1 MDMFQE
7 AEAVI
12 PDLYAYKIIGKITEG
27 CSGDDKYKLEKDGK
41 RYLLRTGNRDRL
53 EERRREYERL
63 RKYVGKNVNTHRP
76 VVFRTAGDRFFSLV
90 SWVEGTPVME
100 IIKGD
105 LTGDYYQLGEK
116 VGKELRKLHESSPA
130 DDCRTENSSDS
141 GNAEEKTETR
151 APGGWSG
158 VILKRT
164 ELFLKNHHRIP
175 VWLACGQQAEEYL
188 RSSQGLLPGRPQVLL
203 HGDFHWNNC
212 VWGSLIFRGM
222 RREIPGM
229 SSEVFCGLWNT
240 VRALPTGRLTA
251 IFFLIRLRMISGM
264 YLSCIPHCTHWNI

>member
-12 PDLYAYKIIGKITEG
+12 PDLYAYQIIEKITEG

-53 EERRREYERL
+53 EERQREYERL

-76 VVFRTAGDRFFSLV
+76 VAFGTAGDRFFSLV

-105 LTGDYYQLGEK
+105 LAGDYYQLGEK
-116 VGKELRKLHESSPA
+116 VGKELRKLHEASPA
-130 DDCRTENSSDS
+130 DNCRTENSSDRE
-141 GNAEEKTETR
+141 NAEEKTETR
-151 APGGWSG
+151 ASGGWSG

-164 ELFLKNHHRIP
+164 ELFLKNYHRIP
-175 VWLACGQQAEEYL
+175 
-188 RSSQGLLPGRPQVLL
+188 
-203 HGDFHWNNC
+203 
-212 VWGSLIFRGM
+212 
-222 RREIPGM
+222 
-229 SSEVFCGLWNT
+229 
-240 VRALPTGRLTA
+240 
-251 IFFLIRLRMISGM
+251 IRVV
-264 YLSCIPHCTHWNI
+264 